1 MASLRVWK
9 KTLRTDGAEAG
20 SLRSSIFS
28 THGQLA
34 RWSRLAR
41 DPASQASLDKL
52 GAVRA
57 LLRVLR
63 EAGADEAVT
72 TLAGRAAA
80 RAGLDD
86 PEAVAWLL
94 NELRAGGAEES
105 VVITLAGRAAGQ
117 ASLDDPEAVAELL
130 RALHNAGVNEAVIT
144 LLARDP
150 AARPGSTTRRPSP
163 SCFTCWT
170 RPERTRPSP
179 PWPAGPPMQA
189 CSVFSVSSGLAR
201 PSATYSAVIQTERRR
216 DPGDGKNQANQD
228 PGSADEA
235 AGRSSRP

>member
-130 RALHNAGVNEAVIT
+130 HVLDAAG
-144 LLARDP
+144 
-150 AARPGSTTRRPSP
+150 
-163 SCFTCWT
+163 
-170 RPERTRPSP
+170 
-179 PWPAGPPMQA
+179 
-189 CSVFSVSSGLAR
+189 
-201 PSATYSAVIQTERRR
+201 
-216 DPGDGKNQANQD
+216 
-228 PGSADEA
+228 ADEA
-235 AGRSSRP
+235 VTTLAGRAANAGMFGLFRELWPGEAFSHVFGRDPDGTPSRSRRWQEPG